1 MTIYTSEPEFRVA
14 PLADQPVPTGEVL
27 YNYAADALAMSPFQS
42 IGRARDLGEA
52 QRTGGVI
59 SLEKQQA
66 MYDEAG
72 VDIKPKQMVT
82 RAMAQQLIDSAM
94 VRRHNSSVMQ
104 RATGWQTAGGF
115 AASLG
120 ASVVDPIN
128 LVSAFIPIVGQAKY
142 AGMLAQQ
149 GSRVARA
156 GTRFKVGMFEGAVG
170 ATITEPI
177 VMSVAAQE
185 QADYT
190 AADFAVNMI
199 FGGVLGG
206 GLHMG
211 VGSVADAVNLKAV
224 KAKAQSD
231 KSAIFDALSIEKKE
245 QLFRANMA
253 LAMEDKHPQFQFG
266 EAEAPTPPRFDPAT
280 FSPGDA
286 TTLPGVTPFSNGPT
300 KFKASRTFKQGE
312 ENVTPAVEMD
322 GKPIPKNIETVA
334 RQNDPNLWGEFDT
347 VTQRVETYRAWIDD
361 LNETKGQPK
370 SSETLRPL
378 EEAVNVSRREIMG
391 LEKDLGAL
399 ELELEQMAKVDA
411 GGRRVKKLERKI
423 TERQRQLELTNSKL
437 EEDVIKYD
445 EASKKTLESKDH
457 QQVRAEIQKEDIILR
472 DMAEQLSAS
481 IRAAEKAAAGEV
493 VPTPTQMG
501 APFTEVKP
509 GGVLELDHD
518 ATIRSQQ
525 PEGLRFYDQDAL
537 DDVNEGLLDPAKFDS
552 IEQAEEMRAEAETNL
567 KETYARLGME
577 EEDLTLEVDPD
588 MAEALGQVE
597 ADKMMLA
604 CQMRSSS

>member
-1 MTIYTSEPEFRVA
+1 
-14 PLADQPVPTGEVL
+14 
-27 YNYAADALAMSPFQS
+27 
-42 IGRARDLGEA
+42 
-52 QRTGGVI
+52 
-59 SLEKQQA
+59 
-66 MYDEAG
+66 
-72 VDIKPKQMVT
+72 
-82 RAMAQQLIDSAM
+82 
-94 VRRHNSSVMQ
+94 MQ

-211 VGSVADAVNLKAV
+211 IGSVADAVNLKAV

-300 KFKASRTFKQGE
+300 KF
-312 ENVTPAVEMD
+312 
-322 GKPIPKNIETVA
+322 
-334 RQNDPNLWGEFDT
+334 
-347 VTQRVETYRAWIDD
+347 
-361 LNETKGQPK
+361 
-370 SSETLRPL
+370 
-378 EEAVNVSRREIMG
+378 
-391 LEKDLGAL
+391 
-399 ELELEQMAKVDA
+399 
-411 GGRRVKKLERKI
+411 
-423 TERQRQLELTNSKL
+423 
-437 EEDVIKYD
+437 
-445 EASKKTLESKDH
+445 
-457 QQVRAEIQKEDIILR
+457 
-472 DMAEQLSAS
+472 
-481 IRAAEKAAAGEV
+481 
-493 VPTPTQMG
+493 
-501 APFTEVKP
+501 
-509 GGVLELDHD
+509 
-518 ATIRSQQ
+518 
-525 PEGLRFYDQDAL
+525 
-537 DDVNEGLLDPAKFDS
+537 
-552 IEQAEEMRAEAETNL
+552 
-567 KETYARLGME
+567 
-577 EEDLTLEVDPD
+577 
-588 MAEALGQVE
+588 
-597 ADKMMLA
+597 
-604 CQMRSSS
+604 